1 MPKEKKTVR
10 FFKICPETDEE
21 QIRLNIFELLKRKK
35 TFSIQDVKKASG
47 VSKDFAAECINKWV
61 KMDLVKISGTKKGPV
76 KFNSGYKKILGIGFS
91 GTEIILTV
99 MDLSG
104 KIISHEHID
113 IGSFREWKGRKKEVE
128 KVIAEIKLQSKLLG
142 DKFACIGLAIPEEM
156 SLINPKS
163 TDIIS
168 KGIRSI
174 WKSDVFV
181 AREAAAAG
189 YGERD
194 IGKKIFVEDVI
205 YMHSDIGAGTVIKKE
220 MISEASGQSLE
231 ESGTY
236 LKPWNQFSIVR
247 SSKELIEKGIGT
259 DIVQMVGGD
268 LDKVS
273 LEIVLK
279 AAGDKDELAE
289 DLVKRSALALGVRV
303 AYLVNMFNAENVI
316 LGGGTER
323 KEGNF
328 IKSVQERANRFIWKV
343 VVYKVKIIPGVLGKK
358 ASSIGAACLC
368 RRELFMEA

>member
-1 MPKEKKTVR
+1 M
-10 FFKICPETDEE
+10 
-21 QIRLNIFELLKRKK
+21 
-35 TFSIQDVKKASG
+35 
-47 VSKDFAAECINKWV
+47 
-61 KMDLVKISGTKKGPV
+61 M
-76 KFNSGYKKILGIGFS
+76 
-91 GTEIILTV
+91 
-99 MDLSG
+99 
-104 KIISHEHID
+104 
-113 IGSFREWKGRKKEVE
+113 
-128 KVIAEIKLQSKLLG
+128 
-142 DKFACIGLAIPEEM
+142 
-156 SLINPKS
+156 LINPKS
-163 TDIIS
+163 TDILS
-168 KGIRSI
+168 KGIKSI

-205 YMHSDIGAGTVIKKE
+205 YMHSDIGTGAIIKKE
-220 MISEASGQSLE
+220 MISEASGQSRE

-236 LKPWNQFSIVR
+236 LKPWNQFSVVR

-273 LEIVLK
+273 LEIILK
-279 AAGDKDELAE
+279 AAEKKDELAE

-328 IKSVQERANRFIWKV
+328 IKSVQESAKRFILKGV
-343 VVYKVKIIPGVLGKK
+343 VDKVKIIPGVLGKK